1 MGNLP
6 KARFWTMLVHLVFW
20 VCLEGLIFFVSYSI
34 APRIEVALVASLVY
48 LVGLMA
54 LVYGNLYV
62 LVPRFWL
69 AKKWGLYAI
78 GLIILLT
85 LTAALRY
92 YVGLS
97 LVRAFDWGLEERF
110 TPRFFGSMVVG
121 GFFVIFITIPLRLV
135 GSWFKRIELEQE
147 IKTHKLEAELRFLKA
162 QVNPHFLFNALNN
175 IYSLSF
181 MQSEKAPEM
190 ILKLSDMMSYML
202 YDCKNDEV
210 PLASEIA
217 YLQNYIDLQQ
227 LKKEGELNV
236 RFSVEEKISGVMIK
250 PMLLIPFFEN
260 AFKHGNL
267 EDTERGWLNSSLGME
282 GDALHF
288 SIENTISP
296 HAPGYEKGGVGL
308 ENIQARLELLYQGQH
323 QLEITQY
330 EMVFSVKLMLPV
342 LDAKPSSISP

>member
-1 MGNLP
+1 MP
-6 KARFWTMLVHLVFW
+6 KARFWTMLVHLIFW
-20 VCLEGLIFFVSYSI
+20 VCLEVLIFFVSYSI
-34 APRIEVALVASLVY
+34 APRTEVALVASLVY

-69 AKKWGLYAI
+69 TKKWGLYTI
-78 GLIILLT
+78 GLIVLLT

-97 LVRAFDWGLEERF
+97 LVKAFGWGLEERF
-110 TPRFFGSMVVG
+110 TPRFFGSMVIG
-121 GFFVIFITIPLRLV
+121 GVFVIFITIPLRLV

-210 PLASEIA
+210 SLASEIA

-227 LKKEGELNV
+227 L
-236 RFSVEEKISGVMIK
+236 
-250 PMLLIPFFEN
+250 
-260 AFKHGNL
+260 
-267 EDTERGWLNSSLGME
+267 
-282 GDALHF
+282 
-288 SIENTISP
+288 
-296 HAPGYEKGGVGL
+296 
-308 ENIQARLELLYQGQH
+308 
-323 QLEITQY
+323 
-330 EMVFSVKLMLPV
+330 
-342 LDAKPSSISP
+342 